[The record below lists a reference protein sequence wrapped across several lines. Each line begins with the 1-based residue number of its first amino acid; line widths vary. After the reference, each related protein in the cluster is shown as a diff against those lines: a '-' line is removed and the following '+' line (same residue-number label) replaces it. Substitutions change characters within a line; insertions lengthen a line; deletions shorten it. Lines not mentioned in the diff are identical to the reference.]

1 MTRAAVGSIA
11 GSSAPRADNRPNM
24 RGAMT
29 VERNLKA
36 GTRLWL
42 AGVVE
47 ANYRRGFHLDQC
59 RSRQPRR
66 TQSKTQDQRRRA
78 RMTHN
83 DTTDLPITEEE
94 IQRMPWTCHLM
105 TAHELQWWVASRKDA
120 GRIIDIETCELGR
133 WYASDLDPYG
143 VSRDPDLYVQVGT
156 NRFVRSPESNGWI
169 SEKDLP
175 VEKFKAM
182 YDRIHREF
190 EARAPRLRVVK

>member
-1 MTRAAVGSIA
+1 
-11 GSSAPRADNRPNM
+11 
-24 RGAMT
+24 
-29 VERNLKA
+29 
-36 GTRLWL
+36 
-42 AGVVE
+42 
-47 ANYRRGFHLDQC
+47 
-59 RSRQPRR
+59 
-66 TQSKTQDQRRRA
+66 
-78 RMTHN
+78 MTHN